1 VQGNDTIKMATSVLD
16 YIFRELAVSYL
27 DRTDLANVD
36 PEQLRHDAIGKGT
49 KEGDLGVDSVARFAS
64 TGFVRG
70 NLRLLSGGAV
80 AEETQGRR
88 FGATVGSASVAERPA
103 AVQNSRA
110 AQAELARLKGY
121 VGDPCSSCGN
131 FTLVRNG
138 TCLKCDTCGTTTGCS

>member
-1 VQGNDTIKMATSVLD
+1 MTLERRCALAKVLVQEAAEMLRRLSV
-16 YIFRELAVSYL
+16 
-27 DRTDLANVD
+27 T
-36 PEQLRHDAIGKGT
+36 T
-49 KEGDLGVDSVARFAS
+49 
-64 TGFVRG
+64 
-70 NLRLLSGGAV
+70 GAV
-80 AEETQGRR
+80 RIWFDSRAGHQLFNADEDCEAVTAVEGLQLFWGGRIPTR
-88 FGATVGSASVAERPA
+88 YSLAFTVGSASVAERPA